1 VAVCVHTIK
10 DCWKNGIHREGTQS
24 HDGLNMPSLCNT
36 HSLLH
41 CMISEHNCRFLVN
54 KRHKNSCC
62 PCRVTSLTP
71 WSRVLEK
78 LTSSQLVKKFPCIL
92 HNPEDHYLI
101 MKWLPPVLN
110 MSQTDPVHA
119 HTSHFL
125 KIHLNS
131 IIPSTS
137 RISKWPFPS
146 GFPTKTLYTPFP
158 YAIHTTFV

>member
-10 DCWKNGIHREGTQS
+10 DCWKNGIHREGNQS

-71 WSRVLEK
+71 WSRVLLEK

-101 MKWLPPVLN
+101 LKCLPPVLN
-110 MSQTDPVHA
+110 MSQSIPTHP
-119 HTSHFL
+119 TSL
-125 KIHLNS
+125 RSILIVASHLR
-131 IIPSTS
+131 PG
-137 RISKWPFPS
+137 FPS
-146 GFPTKTLYTPFP
+146 GPFP
-158 YAIHTTFV
+158 QVSLPKPCIHLSSMPYILHLYD